1 MKYDKC
7 MRNNSCKNCKEKSCE
22 METLKYH
29 EHITIDYK
37 LDNWNDTINKCR
49 SNYNYANKQKKKEM
63 DVVRYHL
70 LNIKKINKYPIKI
83 TCVWHIKNSNSDLDN
98 KSLKSVLDQM
108 QLSGILENDNVK
120 HIQEISYKYL
130 KDTKD
135 YLEMYIDE
143 MNGE

>member
-1 MKYDKC
+1 MDWNKC
-7 MRNNSCKNCKEKSCE
+7 MKNGNCKNCKEKSCE
-22 METLKYH
+22 LETLKYH
-29 EHITIDYK
+29 EHIIIDYK

-63 DVVRYHL
+63 DIVRYHL
-70 LNIKKINKYPIKI
+70 LGIKQIKRYPIKI

-120 HIQEISYKYL
+120 HIQEITYKYL
-130 KDTKD
+130 KDNKD

-143 MNGE
+143 I